1 MYRVLTNYA
10 EWGLTF
16 TLISIAS
23 KTFITLTFIMTCSC
37 QNTTRINPTQ
47 IRIILTGE
55 IWCALQSISIIALQI
70 TIR

>member
-1 MYRVLTNYA
+1 MYRVLTNYT

-23 KTFITLTFIMTCSC
+23 KTFITLTFIMTYRCE
-37 QNTTRINPTQ
+37 NTTSINPTQ
-47 IRIILTGE
+47 IRIMLTGE